1 MKLIVGLGNPGP
13 LYAHTR
19 HNAGFQIVDR
29 FATRHKFT
37 LRKMQFN
44 AVVTQGSYGDQKVL
58 LARPMT
64 FMNDS
69 GRAVGPLLRWLKL
82 ELADLLV
89 VYDEIDLPLG
99 KLRLRPD
106 GGSAGHNGMKSIIQN
121 LGTDAFAR
129 LRVGV
134 GRPVGSGVSHVLG
147 AYARDELPL
156 AEESYDRAVDTIET
170 FVTDGLITAMNR
182 FNPA

>member
-13 LYAHTR
+13 QYAHTR

-82 ELADLLV
+82 ELADQSEAIHLVDEPGVVTCADQSSALLELAQRAHPDAV
-89 VYDEIDLPLG
+89 VLLPESL
-99 KLRLRPD
+99 
-106 GGSAGHNGMKSIIQN
+106 
-121 LGTDAFAR
+121 
-129 LRVGV
+129 VG
-134 GRPVGSGVSHVLG
+134 
-147 AYARDELPL
+147 
-156 AEESYDRAVDTIET
+156 
-170 FVTDGLITAMNR
+170 
-182 FNPA
+182 

>member
-13 LYAHTR
+13 QYAHTR
-19 HNAGFQIVDR
+19 HNAGFQVVDR
-29 FATRHKFT
+29 FAARNRFT

-44 AVVTQGSYGDQKVL
+44 AVVIQGTYADQKVL

-69 GRAVGPLLRWLKL
+69 GRAVAPLVHWLKL
-82 ELADLLV
+82 EIADLLV

-121 LGTDAFAR
+121 LGTEVFAR

-134 GRPVGSGVSHVLG
+134 GRPLGSGVSHVLG
-147 AYARDELPL
+147 AYSRDELPL
-156 AEESYDRAVDTIET
+156 AEASYDRAVDTVET
-170 FVTDGLITAMNR
+170 FIVDGIVTAMNR
-182 FNPA
+182 FNAA